1 MGHQMQIRAFDT
13 ERRQQRRAQNDIRK
27 LPDRRKGQPP
37 FQIILLNSDQRGND
51 DTAGRKP
58 GQDISSPDIRQK
70 LGPENETDDTQ
81 NRENTSLN
89 NRYRMQQGADRRRAI
104 IAAGS
109 QPCSGMTAAFTD
121 PARIMIRKM
130 SCSCQVG
137 AISVV
142 KKPPALK
149 SIVPEMQ

>member
-1 MGHQMQIRAFDT
+1 MMI
-13 ERRQQRRAQNDIRK
+13 
-27 LPDRRKGQPP
+27 LPAANQAR
-37 FQIILLNSDQRGND
+37 
-51 DTAGRKP
+51 
-58 GQDISSPDIRQK
+58 ISAVPISAK
-70 LGPENETDDTQ
+70 SLGPKTKP
-81 NRENTSLN
+81 
-89 NRYRMQQGADRRRAI
+89 MIRRTAKTPVLTTATACSRALTGIGAI